1 MLAAITATLLLAL
14 AAPQQDALELTNGKI
29 LKVKKIKSETYQEV
43 VYTTTGGGESRKS
56 SGDVIVVHHDLTS
69 NLLNDYSAALES
81 MQAGN
86 FAAAAGQLGAV
97 LSDQRLLK
105 RKSYAW
111 VKQHALYRQAR
122 CMFAMADT
130 QKVAQT
136 VDKLLADSPD
146 TFFYAQAMMLK
157 AEALALAEQNAEAK
171 KVFEQLAVDVPA
183 KGLPERW
190 GREAELGLVLLNQ
203 SMQGKDKELKLA
215 GLAEKNA
222 RKFPT
227 VASRANVEIGNVMVA
242 AKQYDKAQSFFQRI
256 VRSGQAESTTM
267 AAAYSGLG
275 DCHYFRGLA
284 IEDDLKAQRPEFR
297 AAAVNHLRVITMYK
311 DAVALVPRSHYY
323 AAQALRRMNESEAS
337 KQARQ
342 LASRLKRFYGQSSWW
357 PKLKKEWN
365 LR

>member
-1 MLAAITATLLLAL
+1 MLAAITATFLLAL

-43 VYTTTGGGESRKS
+43 VYTTPGGGESRKS
-56 SGDVIVVHHDLTS
+56 SGDVIEVRHDLTS
-69 NLLNDYSAALES
+69 NLLNDYAAAMES
-81 MQAGN
+81 MESGN
-86 FAAAAGQLGAV
+86 FAAAAGQLGEV
-97 LSDQRLLK
+97 LADERLLK

-111 VKQHALYRQAR
+111 VKQHALYRRAR

-130 QKVAQT
+130 QGVAST
-136 VDKLLADSPD
+136 VDKLLVDSPD
-146 TFFYAQAMMLK
+146 TFFYAPALMLK
-157 AEALALAEQNAEAK
+157 AEALALAEQNADAI
-171 KVFEQLAVDVPA
+171 KVFQQLAADVGT

-190 GREAELGLVLLNQ
+190 GREAELGLALLDQ
-203 SMQGKDKELKLA
+203 SIKGKDKERKLA
-215 GLAEKNA
+215 GIAEKNA
-222 RKFPT
+222 SKFPT

-242 AKQYDKAQSFFQRI
+242 SGQYDKAQSFFQRI

-284 IEDDLKAQRPEFR
+284 IEDDLKAQRPEFLT
-297 AAAVNHLRVITMYK
+297 AAENHLRVITMYK
-311 DAVALVPRSHYY
+311 DAVALVPRSHYF

-342 LASRLKRFYGQSSWW
+342 LASRLKRYYGQSSWW
-357 PKLKKEWN
+357 ERLKKEWN